1 MEIYLTFDT
10 FSGKIDILDSSVSRN
25 DLPKYISEVIQN
37 ISDIDTS
44 DLPGE
49 LDTTKSVFYVYITEE
64 DGRMKMLSNADFD
77 FAVAIL
83 GKLIAP

>member
-10 FSGKIDILDSSVSRN
+10 FSGKLDVLDSSRPTK
-25 DLPKYISEVIQN
+25 DLPDIATEIIRN

-44 DLPGE
+44 DLPKE
-49 LDTTKSVFYVYITEE
+49 IDTTKSTFYVYITEE
-64 DGRMKMLSNADFD
+64 DGKMRMLSNANFD

-83 GKLIAP
+83 GKMIK

>member
-10 FSGKIDILDSSVSRN
+10 FSGLLDVVDSSVSKN
-25 DLPKYISEVIQN
+25 DLPKAASKFIQN
-37 ISDIDTS
+37 ISDVDISNLPKEIDV
-44 DLPGE
+44 
-49 LDTTKSVFYVYITEE
+49 TKSTFYVYITEE

-83 GKLIAP
+83 GKLIT

>member
-10 FSGKIDILDSSVSRN
+10 FSGKLDVLDSSRPTE
-25 DLPKYISEVIQN
+25 DLPDIATEIIRN

-44 DLPGE
+44 DLPKE
-49 LDTTKSVFYVYITEE
+49 IDTTKSTFYVYITEE
-64 DGRMKMLSNADFD
+64 DGKMRMLSNANFD

-83 GKLIAP
+83 GKMIK